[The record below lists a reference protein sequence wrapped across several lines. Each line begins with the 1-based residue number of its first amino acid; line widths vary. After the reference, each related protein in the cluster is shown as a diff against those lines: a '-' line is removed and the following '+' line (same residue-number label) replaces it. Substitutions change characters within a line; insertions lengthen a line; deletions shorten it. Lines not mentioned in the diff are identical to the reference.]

1 MSKIEIEISGNSD
14 ELSKEIVQ
22 AKKDLRS
29 LEKEKETRVKI
40 GADTSDLDKRISEV
54 KRTMSTLDTQ
64 LTKTTQAT
72 QNFSKATANGGNT
85 LTQFSRIAQ
94 DAPFGIIG
102 IGNNLTATAEAFG
115 NLSKSSGGAVN
126 ALKAVGASLLGSG
139 GVLLAI
145 SLVTTGLT
153 YMAQSGLTIGDV
165 MDKLTGKF
173 DAVGRAM
180 SEAFAEAAKNSA
192 SEISQMK
199 AFVNVASDVNLSMQ
213 KRLLAVDKLQKDYP
227 AYFGNLTKEQI
238 LNGEVSTAVKGLTNA
253 LIAKAKAQA
262 FSNRI
267 AELAEK
273 SLQNDLKAV
282 KLREDLL
289 KLEGQLAQAQNNK
302 AAAQFGG
309 ATAEA
314 AGIQAVISRIETQ
327 KKAIYDLIKLNKENA
342 RIMAIYTGEI
352 EDATAASIL
361 LEQKTP
367 KEAKDKKTKTP
378 KLKTP
383 QFDPSGK
390 YLIGL
395 NQQIQ
400 DEVNNFDWSAVE
412 VEPPMQLKLTGVQ
425 EEFLRLQGLVTAFSQ
440 EMDSLITDS
449 VSNGLGNLG
458 NSIGEA
464 LANGGNVL
472 NAVGNSLLQSLG
484 KFLSDMGGLLIKYG
498 TLALIKGKLDI
509 AIATGGP
516 VAIGAGL
523 AAIAVGI
530 ALKAAGGAIGARAK
544 QGGIGGGGSTNSG
557 NNSYTPSSTVSTGG
571 GSGFQNGSV
580 VFEISG
586 NSLIGVLSNT
596 LDKNSRLGG
605 TLGIN

>member
-29 LEKEKETRVKI
+29 LEKEKETKVKI
-40 GADTSDLDKRISEV
+40 GADTSDLDRRISEV

-115 NLSKSSGGAVN
+115 NLSKSSGGATN

-238 LNGEVSTAVKGLTNA
+238 LNGEVSTAVQGLTNA

-309 ATAEA
+309 NTAEA
-314 AGIQAVISRIETQ
+314 AGIQGVISRIETQ
-327 KKAIYDLIKLNKENA
+327 REAIFDLIKANQENA
-342 RIMAIYTGEI
+342 KIMQIYTGEI
-352 EDATAASIL
+352 NKATAASIL

-367 KEAKDKKTKTP
+367 KIGKQEKTGN
-378 KLKTP
+378 TP
-383 QFDPSGK
+383 QVSQLQTAIQPAVIVPK
-390 YLIGL
+390 IG
-395 NQQIQ
+395 
-400 DEVNNFDWSAVE
+400 A
-412 VEPPMQLKLTGVQ
+412 QLK
-425 EEFLRLQGLVTAFSQ
+425 EELVNIKLATAAISEEMLMFTENLNGIIQG
-440 EMDSLITDS
+440 
-449 VSNGLGNLG
+449 GLSDALAG
-458 NSIGEA
+458 IGDAIGTA

-472 NAVGNSLLQSLG
+472 QAVGSSLLGAFGGIMVQLGQLMIQTGVGILAAKKALTSLNPA
-484 KFLSDMGGLLIKYG
+484 LAIAGGV
-498 TLALIKGKLDI
+498 ALVAVGKLFSSKAKSI
-509 AIATGGP
+509 GGSM
-516 VAIGAGL
+516 GS
-523 AAIAVGI
+523 
-530 ALKAAGGAIGARAK
+530 
-544 QGGIGGGGSTNSG
+544 GGGGSTNSG
-557 NNSYTPSSTVSTGG
+557 NNSYTPSSTISTGSNG
-571 GSGFQNGSV
+571 GFSKGEV
-580 VFEISG
+580 VFKIAG
-586 NSLIGVLSNT
+586 YDLIGVLSNT
-596 LDKNSRLGG
+596 LEKNSRLGG

>member
-14 ELSKEIVQ
+14 ELSKEISQ
-22 AKKDLRS
+22 AKKDLKT
-29 LEKEKETRVKI
+29 LEKEKETKVKI
-40 GADTSDLDKRISEV
+40 GADTSDLDKKIADV
-54 KRTMSTLDTQ
+54 KKNMSTLDTQ
-64 LTKTTQAT
+64 LSKTTQST

-102 IGNNLTATAEAFG
+102 IGNNLTATADAFG
-115 NLSKSSGGAVN
+115 NLSKSSGGAMN

-153 YMAQSGLTIGDV
+153 YMAQSGLTISDV

-173 DAVGRAM
+173 DEVGRAM

-199 AFVNVASDVNLSMQ
+199 AFVSVASDVNLSMQ
-213 KRLLAVDKLQKDYP
+213 KRLLAVDKLQKDFP

-238 LNGEVSTAVKGLTNA
+238 LNGEVSTAVQGLTNA

-273 SLQNDLKAV
+273 SLQNDLKAT

-289 KLEGQLAQAQNNK
+289 KLDQQLLQAQNNK

-314 AGIQAVISRIETQ
+314 AGIQAVISRIESQ
-327 KKAIYDLIKLNKENA
+327 KESIYELIKLNQENA
-342 RIMAIYTGEI
+342 RVMGIYTGEI
-352 EDATAASIL
+352 NKATAASIL

-367 KEAKDKKTKTP
+367 KEAKAKKVKTP
-378 KLKTP
+378 KVKVP

-400 DEVNNFDWSAVE
+400 DEVREFDWSAVE
-412 VEPPMQLKLTGVQ
+412 VEPPIKLNLTAAQ
-425 EEFLRLQGLVTAFSQ
+425 EEILRIQDLMVSFNEGLNQ
-440 EMDSLITDS
+440 IIQ
-449 VSNGLGNLG
+449 NGTV
-458 NSIGEA
+458 EA
-464 LANGGNVL
+464 LSGIGDAIGTALATGGNVL
-472 NAVGNSLLQSLG
+472 EAVGSSLLASFGGIITQLGQLMIQTGVGILLAKKALTSLNP
-484 KFLSDMGGLLIKYG
+484 
-498 TLALIKGKLDI
+498 AI
-509 AIATGGP
+509 AIAGG
-516 VAIGAGL
+516 VAL
-523 AAIAVGI
+523 VAVGKMFSS
-530 ALKAAGGAIGARAK
+530 KAKSIGGSMGS
-544 QGGIGGGGSTNSG
+544 GGGGSASTNSG
-557 NNSYTPSSTVSTGG
+557 GNTYSPSSVSSSTGG
-571 GSGFQNGSV
+571 GFTSGSV

-586 NSLIGVLSNT
+586 NSLIGVLSKT

-605 TLGIN
+605 ALGI